1 MCINSSTDIAT
12 LVSLAQVWISFHSTI
27 HILTII
33 QYFQNVIFRSL
44 YTFHKMHVIYVNYIS
59 NIYIFEIYQ
68 NINIIGARLECSRY
82 RHARTNSVNTKFCTI
97 SWGEEFFY
105 EWPKVISKVYDY
117 KQSFFNYIYLEYIT
131 IVKRLIHLIAIS
143 LFNHHL
149 I

>member
-1 MCINSSTDIAT
+1 MKTKLDYYLFRFNVGTQFFCYLLLFKVKNYNMH
-12 LVSLAQVWISFHSTI
+12 SLHIS
-27 HILTII
+27 
-33 QYFQNVIFRSL
+33 QNACNIREL
-44 YTFHKMHVIYVNYIS
+44 YIS

-68 NINIIGARLECSRY
+68 NIIIIGGHLECSRY
-82 RHARTNSVNTKFCTI
+82 RHARTNSVNTKCYTI